1 MVNYNDWKTKDL
13 AVTSLF
19 LDPLNPRIPEADE
32 NLSQRKLIE
41 FLLEHDK
48 VYELAKEIVDKGYFP
63 TEALIGVQIDDK
75 KYIVEGNRRLAAL
88 KLLINPDG
96 APAAYKKKFIALS
109 DRADLS
115 VIKKVK
121 VVLAPSR
128 EAAAPMILAKHTGLQ
143 VRGWSRIM
151 QAKFYKQLL
160 DDGITVRQLASQYSI
175 TLSEIKSF
183 LQLHTMYSIACALP
197 LPADVR
203 QQVLDSREF
212 PASTLER
219 IFVHPKV
226 QKYLGIEFNEDNKF
240 IGKVHPE
247 EFAKGY
253 GKIVTDIVTGAVD
266 TRKLNSSDSIAK
278 YVNDFGDEFRPNH
291 KRKGSFDYQHM
302 TGEVDA
308 QEMKIPGKQPAKRA
322 TIVRNSA
329 SLIPP
334 GFKCHVEDQ
343 RINNVFQELKKLK
356 LATHPNSTGIMLR
369 VLLELSIGYYLE
381 QTKLYSGL
389 LAEHRKGARPK
400 SVDWAPTLK
409 QMLGYLL
416 SDKVDSGLTPL
427 TRKAINKLLNDKNI
441 FSADTLDSYVHN
453 RRYIPTED
461 QLRSF
466 WAALSE
472 VFELTLT
479 EPAGRPAKP

>member
-48 VYELAKEIVDKGYFP
+48 VYDLAKEIVDKGYFP
-63 TEALIGVQIDDK
+63 TEALIGVQIDGR
-75 KYIVEGNRRLAAL
+75 KYILEGNRRLAAL

-96 APAAYKKKFIALS
+96 APAAFKKRFIALS
-109 DRADLS
+109 GRADLS
-115 VIKKVK
+115 LVKKVK

-160 DDGITVRQLASQYSI
+160 DDGITVRQLAKQYSI
-175 TLSEIKSF
+175 TPSEIKSF

-197 LPADVR
+197 LPSDVR
-203 QQVLDSREF
+203 QQVQDSREF

-219 IFVHPKV
+219 ILVHPKV
-226 QKYLGIEFNEDNKF
+226 QKYLGIEFNDDNKF
-240 IGKVHPE
+240 IGKIHPE
-247 EFAKGY
+247 EFSKGY
-253 GKIVTDIVTGAVD
+253 GKIVTDIVTGTVD
-266 TRKLNSSDSIAK
+266 TRKLNSSDSIFEYINNFA
-278 YVNDFGDEFRPNH
+278 DEFRPNH
-291 KRKGSFDYQHM
+291 RRKGSFDYHQM
-302 TGEVDA
+302 TGEVDS
-308 QEMKIPGKQPAKRA
+308 QDMKTPNKPARRV

-356 LATHPNSTGIMLR
+356 LSTHPNSTGIMLR

-389 LAEHRKGARPK
+389 LAEFQKGKRPK
-400 SVDWAPTLK
+400 GVDWAPTLK

-453 RRYIPTED
+453 RRYIPTEN

-479 EPAGRPAKP
+479 EPAGRSAKP